1 MSLINGTVQNDTFV
15 GTYDADTIFGSDGN
29 DSINGLG
36 GDDLLDGGND
46 QDKLQGGDGNDTLL
60 GGDGNDRLYATKGQ
74 DNLTGGQGDD
84 VFVIGTNTG
93 SSTLAS
99 ANFITDFGTGNDL
112 IELTKGLTF
121 EDLNIFQGT
130 GESVNDTIIT
140 NKLTSQVL
148 AVLQGANSSTID
160 NSDFIS
166 VPGEAV
172 SYIFTKIADTSGAFK
187 SFTNYP
193 RPAINN
199 TGTVA
204 FAAELDAG
212 GNGIFIGNGAA
223 TTTIAD
229 TNGPFSFV
237 YSDFSFN
244 NQGTVAFAANVDAG
258 GIGIFVGNGGA
269 TSTIADT
276 TGSFSSVF
284 SPSINDEGR
293 VAFQVLLDTSGEGVF
308 TGNGGEFTPIVGTS
322 DNFVR
327 FSSSDINAE
336 GTVVYRTLQ
345 PSNGTDSL
353 STYSN
358 GVVTT
363 VVDNSGPFS
372 SFGDL
377 YLDNPSLNDAGTVAF
392 GASLDAGG
400 SGIFT
405 KNNGVISTI
414 ADTTGPFARFN
425 FNPSIN
431 NSGDVAFLAS
441 LDADIR
447 GEGIF
452 TGADPIADK
461 VIATGDSLFG
471 STVTNLEFFGEGLND
486 VGQIA
491 FFASLANGTTGIFVG
506 NSVI

>member
-1 MSLINGTVQNDTFV
+1 MSLINGTVQNDAFV

-36 GDDLLDGGND
+36 GNDLVDGGND
-46 QDKLQGGDGNDTLL
+46 QDKLQGGDGND
-60 GGDGNDRLYATKGQ
+60 RLYASNDQ
-74 DNLTGGQGDD
+74 DNLTGGEGDD

-93 SSTLAS
+93 TSTLAS
-99 ANFITDFGTGNDL
+99 ADLITDFGRGNDL

-130 GESVNDTIIT
+130 GASASDTIIT

-148 AVLQGANSSTID
+148 AVLQGVNSSTID

-166 VPGEAV
+166 VPGKAV
-172 SYIFTKIADTSGAFK
+172 SYGFTKIADTSGPFK

-212 GNGIFIGNGAA
+212 GNGIFIGNGKA

-244 NQGTVAFAANVDAG
+244 NQGTVTFAANVDAG
-258 GIGIFVGNGGA
+258 GIGIFVGNGEA

-276 TGSFSSVF
+276 SGSFSSVF
-284 SPSINDEGR
+284 SPSINDKGT
-293 VAFQVLLDTSGEGVF
+293 VAFQALLDTSGESVF
-308 TGNGGEFTPIVGTS
+308 TGNGGALTPIVGTS

-345 PSNGTDSL
+345 PSNGTVSL

-358 GVVTT
+358 GVITT
-363 VVDNSGPFS
+363 VVDNSGSFS

-392 GASLDAGG
+392 GANLDGGG

-405 KNNGVISTI
+405 KNDGVITTI
-414 ADTTGPFARFN
+414 ADTTGSFARFN

-452 TGADPIADK
+452 TGSDPIADK

-471 STVTNLEFFGEGLND
+471 STVTNLEFFGEELND

-491 FFASLANGTTGIFVG
+491 FYASLANGTTGIFVA
-506 NSVI
+506 NQVM

>member
-1 MSLINGTVQNDTFV
+1 MSLINGTVLDDTLV
-15 GTYDADTIFGSDGN
+15 GTSDADSIFGSNGN
-29 DSINGLG
+29 DSLNGLG
-36 GDDLLDGGND
+36 GNDVLDGGNG
-46 QDKLQGGDGNDTLL
+46 QDTLQGGDGNDTLL
-60 GGDGNDRLYATKGQ
+60 GGNGNDHLYASKGQ
-74 DNLTGGQGDD
+74 DNLTGGKGDN

-99 ANFITDFGTGNDL
+99 ADLITDFGTGNHL
-112 IELTKGLTF
+112 IELTKGLSF
-121 EDLNIFQGT
+121 EDLNVSQGT
-130 GESVNDTIIT
+130 GASASDTIIT
-140 NKLTSQVL
+140 DKVTSQLL
-148 AVLQGANSSTID
+148 AVLQGVNSSTID

-166 VPGEAV
+166 VPGKAV
-172 SYIFTKIADTSGAFK
+172 SYGFTKIADTSGPLK

-204 FAAELDAG
+204 FAAELDTG
-212 GNGIFIGNGAA
+212 GNGIFIGNGGA

-258 GIGIFVGNGGA
+258 GIGIFVGNGEA
-269 TSTIADT
+269 TSTIADSS
-276 TGSFSSVF
+276 GSFSSVF
-284 SPSINDEGR
+284 SPSINDEGK
-293 VAFQVLLDTSGEGVF
+293 VAFQALLDASGEGVF
-308 TGNGGEFTPIVGTS
+308 TGNGGALTPIVETS
-322 DNFVR
+322 DKFVR

-358 GVVTT
+358 GVFTT
-363 VVDNSGPFS
+363 VVDNGGPFS
-372 SFGDL
+372 SFGTL
-377 YLDNPSLNDAGTVAF
+377 SLDNPSLNDAGTVAF

-405 KNNGVISTI
+405 KNDGVITTI

-447 GEGIF
+447 GEGIY
-452 TGADPIADK
+452 TGSDPIADK
-461 VIATGDSLFG
+461 VITTGDSLFG

-491 FFASLANGTTGIFVG
+491 FYASLANGTTGIFVA
-506 NSVI
+506 NQVM